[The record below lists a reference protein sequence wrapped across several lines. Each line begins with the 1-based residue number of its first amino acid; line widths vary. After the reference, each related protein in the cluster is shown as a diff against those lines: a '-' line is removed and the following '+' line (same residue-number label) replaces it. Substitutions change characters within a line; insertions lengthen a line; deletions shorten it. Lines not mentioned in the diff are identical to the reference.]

1 MKKAI
6 FCLLGLLGFIG
17 TPALAADMPV
27 SWAGSAPP
35 PAIWNW
41 GGFYL
46 GGGLGGDWS
55 RYETKLTTVNGPT
68 PLFAPADV
76 GRINA
81 LGSPTITTLT
91 GAFGGRLG
99 YNYQVDH
106 WVFGLEGNAWYFR
119 SNKTATSSPGNP
131 FAGVAGGVATFNTTS
146 SMDWVATVAPRLGWS
161 IDRVLLY
168 VTGGAAFGKVS
179 YADSYAAVNAAG
191 LALESTTVSQTRAGW
206 TAGGGLNYGLNGNWV
221 LSVDYQHIDLGYLKT
236 SAPVVAVAA
245 ANTAT
250 FNFST
255 LVHTDI
261 FTLGAAYKF

>member
-6 FCLLGLLGFIG
+6 FCLFGLLGFIG
-17 TPALAADMPV
+17 TPAFAADMPV
-27 SWAGSAPP
+27 RWATPEAPP
-35 PAIWNW
+35 TIWNW
-41 GGFYL
+41 TGFYL

-55 RYETKLTTVNGPT
+55 RYETKLTTVNGAV
-68 PLFAPADV
+68 PLFAPGDI
-76 GRINA
+76 GRLNG
-81 LGSPTITTLT
+81 LGSPTISTLT
-91 GAFGGRLG
+91 GAVGGRVG

-106 WVFGLEGNAWYFR
+106 WVFGLEGTAWYF
-119 SNKTATSSPGNP
+119 NSSKFAANSANP
-131 FAGVAGGVATFNTTS
+131 FVGVGGGFATFNSTS
-146 SMDWVATVAPRLGWS
+146 SMDWVATIGPRFGWS

-168 VTGGAAFGKVS
+168 WTAGGAFGKASFV
-179 YADSYAAVNAAG
+179 DSYAGLNAVG
-191 LALESTTVSQTRAGW
+191 PSSETTSVSQTRAGW
-206 TAGGGLNYGLNGNWV
+206 TVGGGLNYGLNGNWI

-236 SAPVVAVAA
+236 SGLVTTTAG